1 MQEMQA
7 EVKQKMDEMAQRLQ
21 VELLAIVYGQSKDS
35 LQKLSRAQGED
46 AAKARQELIVQKRIL
61 RRIEDGQDGDRAAAE
76 NRVDELNTK
85 ISTIGG
91 MQTALLEQVNTGFG
105 QVLKQ
110 GLDHF
115 RELSAQNKENLA
127 EVQRGFKQNELLHD
141 RTIAAVEDSKGDVM
155 GAIEKLKKTSGSD
168 AAQMLNLLQLVL
180 AEVQAKGSGP
190 VTPDIVEAAMAG
202 GV

>member
-1 MQEMQA
+1 MQKMQA
-7 EVKQKMDEMAQRLQ
+7 EVKQTMDEMAQRLQ
-21 VELLAIVYGQSKDS
+21 VELLAIVYGQSKE
-35 LQKLSRAQGED
+35 SRQELLRALDED
-46 AAKARQELIVQKRIL
+46 AAKARQERIVQVRIL
-61 RRIEDGQDGDRAAAE
+61 RRIEDGQDDDRAAAA
-76 NRVDELNTK
+76 NRVDELSTK

-110 GLDHF
+110 GQDHF
-115 RELSAQNKENLA
+115 RELNAQNKENLA
-127 EVQRGFKQNELLHD
+127 EVQRGFKQNEQLHD
-141 RTIAAVEDSKGDVM
+141 RTIDAVKVSKGDVM
-155 GAIEKLKKTSGSD
+155 GAIEELKKTSGSD
-168 AAQMLNLLQLVL
+168 AAHVLDLLQLVL